1 MGFSGGG
8 SNQTLPHTHDGLIAS
23 DGGSLN
29 MDNVTQGGLNAG
41 DVVYSDGV
49 HLQRLAYPGAPA
61 GETLTAAPAST
72 APSWGAASGGGGM
85 EYVETIEFT
94 GGATSSH
101 TFTLTSSI
109 DLHDYDVVFDYYP
122 VFTGTPR
129 MDMRW
134 NGLTAGNYVVNMIGS
149 VAGTPSGGYWT
160 GATEMQVASIALG
173 FVEIHG
179 TFRSNSFGTGTSG
192 GTWVSVWSNLENNII
207 ELLGGYY
214 AGGVTSIS
222 SITFLN
228 STGTLS
234 AGKIAIWKIQKR

>member
-72 APSWGAASGGGGM
+72 APTWGAASGGGGM
-85 EYVETIEFT
+85 EFVETIEFT

-109 DLHDYDVVFDYYP
+109 SLNDYDVAFDYFP
-122 VFTGTPR
+122 VFSGTPR
-129 MDMRW
+129 MDLRW
-134 NGLTAGNYVVNMIGS
+134 NALSGANYYQNSIGS
-149 VAGTPSGGYWT
+149 INGTPTGTVFS
-160 GATEMQVASIALG
+160 GATQMQVASITLG

-179 TFRSNSFGTGTSG
+179 TFRSNGAGTGTSG
-192 GTWVSVWSNLENNII
+192 ATWCSVWSNLENNII
-207 ELLGGYY
+207 ELAGGYNTTT
-214 AGGVTSIS
+214 VNSIS
-222 SITFLN
+222 SLEFLN
-228 STGTLS
+228 SAGTLS
-234 AGKIAIWKIQKR
+234 AGKISIWKIQKR